1 MQFIPGPQSLDAL
14 VVRQWTL
21 GSTGNLQT
29 QNCLPPTVETD
40 YTRTA
45 ESLIISNPVEEE
57 SVASLSSCVRS
68 MVAARRFREM

>member
-1 MQFIPGPQSLDAL
+1 MQFIPGPQSL
-14 VVRQWTL
+14 VRQWTL
-21 GSTGNLQT
+21 GSTGNL
-29 QNCLPPTVETD
+29 PTRKTAFLLETS